1 GRRPGLFP
9 RGDQA
14 LADGV
19 HPALLRQ
26 PVQALRPPQRPQG
39 ARRRLPLA
47 PRRLAHAGRRDGQGL
62 ARRDRAGRAGELR
75 PGTDPGD
82 WARGLGPGTDAGGWA
97 RGLTPGA
104 ELEAGEG
111 RERDAVTFS
120 CSRTHVRVHMSPRA
134 VKPRPA
140 PALPRPGTGRGTGL
154 APGMGHRLA
163 PGTGRPG
170 PGGRDG
176 ETRTR
181 RPGPRT
187 HFFLVWDAFLRRHE
201 SWTGYSS

>member
-1 GRRPGLFP
+1 
-9 RGDQA
+9 
-14 LADGV
+14 
-19 HPALLRQ
+19 
-26 PVQALRPPQRPQG
+26 PPQRPQG

-111 RERDAVTFS
+111 RARDAVTFS
-120 CSRTHVRVHMSPRA
+120 CSRPRVRVHMSPRA
-134 VKPRPA
+134 VNPRPA
-140 PALPRPGTGRGTGL
+140 PALPRPGTGPSL
-154 APGMGHRLA
+154 AW
-163 PGTGRPG
+163 RPG
-170 PGGRDG
+170 WGTALPPGRGDQDQEAGTATPLFPRLGRI
-176 ETRTR
+176 
-181 RPGPRT
+181 
-187 HFFLVWDAFLRRHE
+187 
-201 SWTGYSS
+201 SSPT